1 MGKLRR
7 RFGFERLESRLLM
20 AADFAPEISP
30 RGNANTG
37 AEAPFAA
44 SIDID
49 AVQGLR
55 AASVE
60 IRFDQDKF
68 KADQTSVR
76 AGSAW
81 GGKGLAIA
89 NVNNDEGTI
98 NIFLFAANET
108 DGASGSL
115 IEIDFQRHESPT
127 DDQPPK
133 IDVESLRINDG
144 DPAMVSAIRDSQL
157 KILPPG
163 SGGPPS
169 GDAPQIDQP
178 LSGMV
183 DAIGEVVVQRAA
195 PPQTD
200 VAGVAGVAIEP
211 MVNASPT
218 GFQAPP
224 AETDEPTEGVD
235 HESAAAPT
243 NFAPPAAIETAPPG
257 SLTDNQEAHW
267 SVTPLQHPPAV
278 CIPVG
283 AWPMIYGPDR
293 MVDEHF
299 DGEHFG
305 EDRMVDEHFGD
316 DFGGAQSSHAQSPM
330 PFQSRGDELT
340 LAAPSGGASAMLPSV
355 PEAKTEPLTLPP
367 HHAVGTIPPPS
378 KTGPLAVAA
387 GVKWA
392 KRIAGIAS
400 ESVRP
405 SRPTPTVA
413 SLPMLWKIVGRGA
426 ADSDDES
433 SEDTTV

>member
-30 RGNANTG
+30 RGNTNTS

-115 IEIDFQRHESPT
+115 IEIDFQRHDSPT

-133 IDVESLRINDG
+133 IGVESLRINDG

-200 VAGVAGVAIEP
+200 VAGVAIKP

-218 GFQAPP
+218 GFLAPP
-224 AETDEPTEGVD
+224 AEIDDPTEGVSP
-235 HESAAAPT
+235 ESAAAPPS
-243 NFAPPAAIETAPPG
+243 FAPPAAIETAPPG
-257 SLTDNQEAHW
+257 SLADNSLADNQEADS

-278 CIPVG
+278 CIPIRD
-283 AWPMIYGPDR
+283 WPMLYGPDR
-293 MVDEHF
+293 MVDEYF
-299 DGEHFG
+299 DGEFG
-305 EDRMVDEHFGD
+305 V
-316 DFGGAQSSHAQSPM
+316 AQSSHAQSLM

-340 LAAPSGGASAMLPSV
+340 VAQSPGGALAMLPSV
-355 PEAKTEPLTLPP
+355 PEAKAEPQTLPP

-378 KTGPLAVAA
+378 KTGPLAVTA

-405 SRPTPTVA
+405 SRPMPTVA
-413 SLPMLWKIVGRGA
+413 SLPMLWKIVDRGA
-426 ADSDDES
+426 ADPDDES